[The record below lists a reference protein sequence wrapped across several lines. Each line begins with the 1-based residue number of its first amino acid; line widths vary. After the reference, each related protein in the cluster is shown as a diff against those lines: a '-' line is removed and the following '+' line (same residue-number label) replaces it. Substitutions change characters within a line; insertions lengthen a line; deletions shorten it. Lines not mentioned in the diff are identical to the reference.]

1 VIETLLDRL
10 KGVRG
15 SKGSYTAR
23 CPAHADRS
31 PSLAIREADGTIL
44 LHCFAGCDV
53 HQIVEAVGLDLQD
66 LFPPMDGVETFKP
79 SMKRP
84 FYSSDLLKIIAF
96 EALVVQIVALDI
108 AEGKNPSESDRERM
122 RLAYE
127 RIDEATRY
135 V

>member
-1 VIETLLDRL
+1 MIETLLDRL

-23 CPAHADRS
+23 CPAHPDRS
-31 PSLAIREADGTIL
+31 PSLAIRESDGTIL

-53 HQIVEAVGLDLQD
+53 HQIVEAVGMDLGD
-66 LFPPMDGVETFKP
+66 LFPPTEGVETSKP
-79 SMKRP
+79 SLKRP
-84 FYSSDLLKIIAF
+84 FYSSDLLKVIAF

>member
-1 VIETLLDRL
+1 MIETLLDRL
-10 KGVRG
+10 NGVKG

-23 CPAHADRS
+23 CPAHSDRS
-31 PSLAIREADGTIL
+31 PSLAIRESDGTIL

-66 LFPPMDGVETFKP
+66 LFPPTEGVETFKP
-79 SMKRP
+79 SLKRP

-96 EALVVQIVALDI
+96 EALVVQIMALDI
-108 AEGKNPSESDRERM
+108 AEGKIPSDSDRERM

>member
-31 PSLAIREADGTIL
+31 PSLAIRESDGTIL

-53 HQIVEAVGLDLQD
+53 HQIVEAVGMDLGD
-66 LFPPMDGVETFKP
+66 LFPPTEGETSKP
-79 SMKRP
+79 SLKRP

-96 EALVVQIVALDI
+96 EALVVQIVALDL